1 MSQLFIVVESI
12 KDWAPYYPS
21 KQVIPF
27 ADYLKLQPQKNSR
40 TRVINLCRN
49 LRYLSQG
56 YYCSLLAEARGHSVI
71 PSVRTLN
78 ALRDQTSF
86 AITQRALQS
95 SSAIQLKKLA
105 TRAENKLQFFI
116 FFGETAI
123 PELGRLARELFE
135 QLLCPILKVELEWR
149 EGWLIDDIKPVSI
162 HTLTGDQQTQFAEA
176 LDRFSSRMWRKEK
189 PRQAS
194 RYDMAI
200 LINPDE
206 KLPPSNESAIKKF
219 IRIGHKMG
227 IEIDLLG
234 RRDLRKLSE
243 YDMLFIRE
251 TTAINHHT
259 FQFARRAET
268 DGLVVIDDP
277 QSIIRCTNKVF
288 MADLFAAK
296 NIPTPKT
303 RLLIRDDGHAL
314 HETGAALG
322 YPLVLKIPDGSFS
335 RGVVKVENEQHF
347 QQAAEELFRQSALL
361 LAQEFFYTDFD
372 WRIGVL
378 NGKPLYACQYFMAR
392 NHWQIYNHAQG
403 GRAASGAFKT
413 LPTFEAPKKVLDV
426 AVKAASLIGKGLYG
440 VDLKQRGEKVVVIE
454 INDNP
459 NLDAGVED
467 DYLGDELYRQ
477 ILQEFIDRVQA
488 KRAGQ
493 SL

>member
-1 MSQLFIVVESI
+1 MSQLLIVVESE

-21 KQVIPF
+21 NQVISF

-40 TRVINLCRN
+40 TRVLNLCRN
-49 LRYLSQG
+49 LRYLSKG

-95 SSAIQLKKLA
+95 SSASQLKKLA
-105 TRAENKLQFFI
+105 NRAENKIQFLI
-116 FFGETAI
+116 FFGETHI
-123 PELGRLARELFE
+123 PELAPLARELFE
-135 QLLCPILKVELEWR
+135 QLLCPILKVELEWHN
-149 EGWLIDDIKPVSI
+149 GWLIDDVKPTGI
-162 HTLTGDQQTQFAEA
+162 HTLTDEQQNQFAEA
-176 LDRFSSRMWRKEK
+176 LDRFSSRMWRREK

-200 LINPDE
+200 LVNPEE
-206 KLPPSNESAIKKF
+206 KLPPSNEAALKKLIK
-219 IRIGHKMG
+219 IGQKMG
-227 IEIDLLG
+227 IEVDLVG
-234 RRDLRKLSE
+234 RRDLRKLAE

-259 FQFARRAET
+259 FQFARRAEA

-277 QSIIRCTNKVF
+277 QSIIRCTNKVY

-296 NIPTPKT
+296 NIPTPTT
-303 RLLIRDDGHAL
+303 RLLIRDDEQAL
-314 HETGAALG
+314 QETGSTLG

-335 RGVVKVENEQHF
+335 RGVIKVEDEQQLHR
-347 QQAAEELFRQSALL
+347 AADELFRQSALL

-372 WRIGVL
+372 WRIGIL

-392 NHWQIYNHAQG
+392 NHWQIYNHEQG
-403 GRAASGAFKT
+403 GRAATGAFKT
-413 LPTFEAPKKVLDV
+413 LPTFEAPKKVIDV
-426 AVKAASLIGKGLYG
+426 AVKAAGLIGKGLYG
-440 VDLKQRGEKVVVIE
+440 VDLKQRGERVVVIE

-459 NLDAGVED
+459 SIDAGVED

-493 SL
+493 TL

>member
-1 MSQLFIVVESI
+1 MSQLLIVVESE

-21 KQVIPF
+21 KQVISF
-27 ADYLKLQPQKNSR
+27 ADYLNLQTQKSNR

-49 LRYLSQG
+49 LRYLSKG

-78 ALRDQTSF
+78 ALRNQTSF
-86 AITQRALQS
+86 AITQPALQS
-95 SSAIQLKKLA
+95 SSATQLKKLA
-105 TRAENKLQFFI
+105 NRTESKIQFFI
-116 FFGETAI
+116 FFGETSI
-123 PELGRLARELFE
+123 PELAPLARELFE

-149 EGWLIDDIKPVSI
+149 KGWLIDDVKPVGI
-162 HTLTGDQQTQFAEA
+162 HTLSSGQQTQFADA

-189 PRQAS
+189 ARQAS

-200 LINPDE
+200 LVNPEE
-206 KLPPSNESAIKKF
+206 KMPPSNEAALKKF
-219 IRIGHKMG
+219 IKIGQKMG
-227 IEIDLLG
+227 IEVDLIG
-234 RRDLRKLSE
+234 RRDLRKLAE
-243 YDMLFIRE
+243 YDILFIRE

-259 FQFARRAET
+259 FQFARRAES

-277 QSIIRCTNKVF
+277 QSIIRCTNKVY

-303 RLLIRDDGHAL
+303 RLLIRDDEQAL
-314 HETGAALG
+314 RGTGSILG

-335 RGVVKVENEQHF
+335 RGVVKVEDEQHL
-347 QQAAEELFRQSALL
+347 QRAADDLFRQSALL

-372 WRIGVL
+372 WRIGIL

-392 NHWQIYNHAQG
+392 NHWQIYNHEG

-413 LPTFEAPKKVLDV
+413 LPTFEAPKKVIEV
-426 AVKAASLIGKGLYG
+426 AVKAAGLVGKGLYG

-459 NLDAGVED
+459 SLDAGVED

-488 KRAGQ
+488 KRTGN
-493 SL
+493 L

>member
-12 KDWAPYYPS
+12 KDWLPYHPS
-21 KQVIPF
+21 KQVITF
-27 ADYLKLQPQKNSR
+27 ADYLKLQPQKSSR

-49 LRYLSQG
+49 LRYLGKG

-95 SSAIQLKKLA
+95 SAAIPLKKLA
-105 TRAENKLQFFI
+105 TRAENKIQFFI
-116 FFGETAI
+116 FFGETDI
-123 PELGRLARELFE
+123 PELSRLARELFD

-149 EGWLIDDIKPVSI
+149 AGWLIDDIKPAGI
-162 HTLTGDQQTQFAEA
+162 HTLNDSQQTQFAEA

-189 PRQAS
+189 SRQAS

-200 LINPDE
+200 LVNPEE
-206 KLPPSNESAIKKF
+206 KLPPSNEAALKKF
-219 IRIGHKMG
+219 IKIGQKMG
-227 IEIDLLG
+227 IDVDLIG

-259 FQFARRAET
+259 FQFARRAEA

-277 QSIIRCTNKVF
+277 QSIIRCTNKVY

-296 NIPTPKT
+296 SIPTPKT
-303 RLLIRDDGHAL
+303 RLLIRDDDHAL
-314 HETGAALG
+314 RDTGTALG

-335 RGVVKVENEQHF
+335 RGILKVENEEQLHR
-347 QQAAEELFRQSALL
+347 AADELFRQSALL

-372 WRIGVL
+372 WRIGIL

-392 NHWQIYNHAQG
+392 NHWQIYNHEQG
-403 GRAASGAFKT
+403 GRVASGAFKT
-413 LPTFEAPKKVLDV
+413 MPTFEVPKKVLEV
-426 AVKAASLIGKGLYG
+426 AVKAAGLIGKGLYG

-459 NLDAGVED
+459 SLDAGVED
-467 DYLGDELYRQ
+467 HYLGDELYHQ

-488 KRAGQ
+488 KRAG
-493 SL
+493 